1 MSAKAVAKCFWHREV
16 EEELLE
22 QGLREKWV
30 FTDLTEVANIMG
42 TYYDDVMEFV
52 DRNRCEDLYTHNCS
66 DHCKEKGI
74 VAKVVGCAALSIY

>member
-30 FTDLTEVANIMG
+30 FTDLTEVANIWVHMMMLWSLW
-42 TYYDDVMEFV
+42 TETVV
-52 DRNRCEDLYTHNCS
+52 KIYTLT
-66 DHCKEKGI
+66 I
-74 VAKVVGCAALSIY
+74 ALTTAKKKVLLQRLWVVLH

>member
-30 FTDLTEVANIMG
+30 FTSDRSGQYMG
-42 TYYDDVMEFV
+42 TYDDVMEFV

>member
-1 MSAKAVAKCFWHREV
+1 
-16 EEELLE
+16 
-22 QGLREKWV
+22 
-30 FTDLTEVANIMG
+30 MG
-42 TYYDDVMEFV
+42 TYDDVMEFV